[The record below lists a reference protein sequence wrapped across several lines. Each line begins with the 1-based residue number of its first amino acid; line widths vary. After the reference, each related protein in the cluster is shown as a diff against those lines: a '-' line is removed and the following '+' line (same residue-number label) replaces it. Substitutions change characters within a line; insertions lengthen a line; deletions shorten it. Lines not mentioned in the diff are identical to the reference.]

1 MLIKKQMLKNVCIF
15 SSKEVSRYELEL
27 EPKPVKK
34 NPEPVKNGPAPQ
46 HCLTVTVYVSDLEP
60 KWFNF
65 GSGLISS
72 PRLPLKKCTITEICL
87 NNGINELLLIVAAS
101 DLTFSRQYLLNR
113 SFRLHLLRNTG
124 FYV

>member
-46 HCLTVTVYVSDLEP
+46 HCLTVTVCVSDLEP
-60 KWFNF
+60 K
-65 GSGLISS
+65 
-72 PRLPLKKCTITEICL
+72 
-87 NNGINELLLIVAAS
+87 
-101 DLTFSRQYLLNR
+101 
-113 SFRLHLLRNTG
+113 
-124 FYV
+124 

>member
-1 MLIKKQMLKNVCIF
+1 MLKNVCIF

-60 KWFNF
+60 K
-65 GSGLISS
+65 
-72 PRLPLKKCTITEICL
+72 
-87 NNGINELLLIVAAS
+87 
-101 DLTFSRQYLLNR
+101 
-113 SFRLHLLRNTG
+113 
-124 FYV
+124 